1 MYHGDLGILRRV
13 EAVLEGERRER
24 EREERVL
31 RERREREERER
42 RVKEDRERE
51 RDRGRAMKDKE
62 GRLGKEIDSGGGW
75 FGLGGLGGIGTH
87 MNPYRAWGNSNST
100 STSTSTTSSQH
111 RLQPQRPELSSSTEF
126 SPARQQVA
134 HILQQVQQQQQ
145 QLSQGKTR
153 PAAKSVSFA
162 QSPYAHA
169 AHPTG
174 ANTGSSSLPSSS
186 STPFLSGS
194 HPTSGLAGGSSV
206 NEVVNP
212 TPSPSK
218 ALRRPRASTSPWLPS
233 STSFGLFG
241 GDHQSWFNDAR
252 FDGSFP
258 SRVLPFLYLGNL

>member
-1 MYHGDLGILRRV
+1 M
-13 EAVLEGERRER
+13 LEGERRER

-62 GRLGKEIDSGGGW
+62 GRPGKETDGGGW

-87 MNPYRAWGNSNST
+87 INPYRAWGNSNPS
-100 STSTSTTSSQH
+100 SASTTSSQH
-111 RLQPQRPELSSSTEF
+111 RVQPQRADLSSLTEH

-145 QLSQGKTR
+145 QQSQGKTR

-169 AHPTG
+169 AHPTSP
-174 ANTGSSSLPSSS
+174 NTGSSSLPTSS

-194 HPTSGLAGGSSV
+194 HPNSGLVGGPSV

-218 ALRRPRASTSPWLPS
+218 AIRRPRASTSPWLPS

>member
-1 MYHGDLGILRRV
+1 M
-13 EAVLEGERRER
+13 LEGERRER
-24 EREERVL
+24 DREERVL

-62 GRLGKEIDSGGGW
+62 GRPGKETDGGGW

-87 MNPYRAWGNSNST
+87 MNPYRAWGNSNPS
-100 STSTSTTSSQH
+100 SASITSSQH
-111 RLQPQRPELSSSTEF
+111 RVQSQRADLSSLTEH

-145 QLSQGKTR
+145 QQSQGKTR

-169 AHPTG
+169 AHPTS
-174 ANTGSSSLPSSS
+174 ANTGSSSLPTSS

-194 HPTSGLAGGSSV
+194 HPSSGLAGGSSV

-212 TPSPSK
+212 TLSPSK
-218 ALRRPRASTSPWLPS
+218 AIRRPRASTSPWLPS